1 MQSLNITLPDTLA
14 NALNSYIEDQ
24 KNPLPTNDIVENAI
38 IEFLSQ
44 RGYLPPKKPINFTHT
59 TKGSGF
65 LDTSVN
71 HDQILAEQ
79 IYSQSL
85 PPNTP

>member
-14 NALNSYIEDQ
+14 NALNSYIKDQ
-24 KNPLPTNDIVENAI
+24 ENLLPANDIVEDAI

-44 RGYLPPKKPINFTHT
+44 RGYLPPKKPIKFIPA

-71 HDQILAEQ
+71 HDQILAEE
-79 IYSQSL
+79 IYLQSL

>member
-1 MQSLNITLPDTLA
+1 MQALNITLPDTLA
-14 NALNSYIEDQ
+14 NALNSYIKDQ
-24 KNPLPTNDIVENAI
+24 ENVLPANDIIENAI
-38 IEFLSQ
+38 MEFLGQ
-44 RGYLPPKKPINFTHT
+44 RGYLPPKKPINFTSVN
-59 TKGSGF
+59 KGSGF

>member
-1 MQSLNITLPDTLA
+1 MQTLNVTLPDTLA
-14 NALNSYIEDQ
+14 NALNSYIKDQ
-24 KNPLPTNDIVENAI
+24 ENVLPANDIIENAI
-38 IEFLSQ
+38 IEFLGQ
-44 RGYLPPKKPINFTHT
+44 RGYLPPKKTINFTPAT
-59 TKGSGF
+59 QGSGF
-65 LDTSVN
+65 LNTSVN

>member
-1 MQSLNITLPDTLA
+1 MHSLNITLPDTLA
-14 NALNSYIEDQ
+14 TALNSYIEDQ
-24 KNPLPTNDIVENAI
+24 ANILPANDIIENAI

-44 RGYLPPKKPINFTHT
+44 RGYLPPKKPINFTSA

-65 LDTSVN
+65 LNTSVN

>member
-14 NALNSYIEDQ
+14 NALNSYIKDQ
-24 KNPLPTNDIVENAI
+24 ENLLPANDIIENAI

-44 RGYLPPKKPINFTHT
+44 RGYLPPKKPIHFTPT

-71 HDQILAEQ
+71 HDEILAKQ
-79 IYSQSL
+79 IYSQTL
-85 PPNTP
+85 PPHTP

>member
-1 MQSLNITLPDTLA
+1 MQTLNLTLPDTLA
-14 NALNSYIEDQ
+14 NALNSYIKDQ
-24 KNPLPTNDIVENAI
+24 ENVLPANDIIENAI

-44 RGYLPPKKPINFTHT
+44 RGYLPPKKTINFTPAT
-59 TKGSGF
+59 QGSGF
-65 LDTSVN
+65 LNTSVN

>member
-1 MQSLNITLPDTLA
+1 M
-14 NALNSYIEDQ
+14 
-24 KNPLPTNDIVENAI
+24 
-38 IEFLSQ
+38 EFLGQ
-44 RGYLPPKKPINFTHT
+44 RGYLPPKKPINFTSVN
-59 TKGSGF
+59 KGSGF

-85 PPNTP
+85 PPNTLRLSF